1 MCLLT
6 DYGTSTKED
15 TCRFQE
21 SIDRHA
27 ITKTQGTIE
36 HVISFTDTC
45 MFFGLLNK

>member
-27 ITKTQGTIE
+27 ITKTQGPL
-36 HVISFTDTC
+36 S
-45 MFFGLLNK
+45 MLLVLLTLVCSLVY